1 MLKIIKGAHV
11 TASEK
16 LSQGYEITDFGITA
30 NTDADNIRKII
41 EDFLVMN
48 NDLPLFLFIEV
59 PANLKDE
66 KVIGK
71 EEDGAVLVE
80 KSHKDVYYLDGVSSE
95 ELGHLLDPLY
105 DILINDGLSAFGV
118 GNPNGE
124 EIGKYKYNAMILYA
138 KNPDKYIQLFEK
150 YNISRTDKLVTAWD
164 SFTPETP
171 GKCERYYDKSGRDI
185 YDIIVKLKEVGLY
198 KAEQRE
204 D

>member
-11 TASEK
+11 TASKK

>member
-16 LSQGYEITDFGITA
+16 LSQGYELTDFSITA

-71 EEDGAVLVE
+71 EDDAVLVE

-118 GNPNGE
+118 GNPKE
-124 EIGKYKYNAMILYA
+124 
-138 KNPDKYIQLFEK
+138 
-150 YNISRTDKLVTAWD
+150 
-164 SFTPETP
+164 
-171 GKCERYYDKSGRDI
+171 DKSTLQD
-185 YDIIVKLKEVGLY
+185 L
-198 KAEQRE
+198 
-204 D
+204 